1 MAKEL
6 LIPPE
11 AAKNDKAVEV
21 LRVWGANKAQHI
33 SINPD
38 LYPDPAIYGI
48 MLADL
53 AGHVANAYRQAS
65 KMDRVRTLV
74 TIRAGFEVALES
86 DSDGD

>member
-6 LIPPE
+6 LIPPQ
-11 AAKNDKAVEV
+11 AAKNERAVEI
-21 LRVWGANKAQHI
+21 LRVWAANKAQHI

-38 LYPDPAIYGI
+38 LCDDPAMYGI

-53 AGHVANAYRQAS
+53 AGHVANAYQQSA
-65 KMDRVRTLV
+65 KMDRVKTLV

-86 DSDGD
+86 DSGGN